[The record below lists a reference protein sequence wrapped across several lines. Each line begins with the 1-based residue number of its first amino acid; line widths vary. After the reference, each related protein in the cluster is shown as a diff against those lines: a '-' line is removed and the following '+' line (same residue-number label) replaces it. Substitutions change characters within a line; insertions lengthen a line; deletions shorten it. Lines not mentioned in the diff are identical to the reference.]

1 MNNEVKTL
9 KKSFVMAILSLL
21 LLLVIATGATYAWFT
36 FTGITSTNVTPM
48 GGTVGSGDTV
58 LLIAN
63 AQGGPFDKTCELK
76 LEANPDALRP
86 VSTADL
92 EHFYRVTAQDK
103 EGIAMLYESA
113 DRQLSERVLYGTVYL
128 QCKNAPCDVY
138 FNKKELKLGSDP
150 QALAAMRLG
159 LVITSK
165 SGKETFFFKLDD
177 LGSTGSA
184 TSVKTVPRSLT
195 VVSSISGSGTANYV
209 DDPAKELGGY
219 MAVAGEHE
227 NEYNPGAS
235 KLVSLEA
242 DEVATVSYY
251 LYLEGCDEQC
261 SNAVQNK
268 SSEIQLAFAGVDATG
283 EQKGERG

>member
-1 MNNEVKTL
+1 
-9 KKSFVMAILSLL
+9 
-21 LLLVIATGATYAWFT
+21 
-36 FTGITSTNVTPM
+36 
-48 GGTVGSGDTV
+48 
-58 LLIAN
+58 
-63 AQGGPFDKTCELK
+63 
-76 LEANPDALRP
+76 
-86 VSTADL
+86 
-92 EHFYRVTAQDK
+92 
-103 EGIAMLYESA
+103 MLYESA
-113 DRQLSERVLYGTVYL
+113 DRQISERVLYGTVYL

-165 SGKETFFFKLDD
+165 SGKETFIFKLDD

-184 TSVKTVPRSLT
+184 TSVKTVPRSLA
-195 VVSSISGSGTANYV
+195 VVSSISGGGTANYV

-268 SSEIQLAFAGVDATG
+268 SSEIQLAFAGVDVTG

>member
-9 KKSFVMAILSLL
+9 KKSFTMAILSLL

-63 AQGGPFDKTCELK
+63 AEGGPFDKTCELK
-76 LEANPDALRP
+76 LAANPDTLQP

-92 EHFYRVTAQDK
+92 EHFYRVTAQNK

-113 DRQLSERVLYGTVYL
+113 DRQIDERMLRGTVYL

-138 FNKKELKLGSDP
+138 FNKEGLKLGSDP

-159 LVITSK
+159 MKITSK
-165 SGKETFFFKLDD
+165 SGTETFFFKLDD

-184 TSVKTVPRSLT
+184 TSVKTIPRSSA
-195 VVSSISGSGTANYV
+195 VVSSISGSGAANYV
-209 DDPAKELGGY
+209 DDPAKKLGGY
-219 MAVAGEHE
+219 MAEKGEHD

-268 SSEIQLAFAGVDATG
+268 NSEIQLAFAGVDAKS
-283 EQKGERG
+283 E

>member
-9 KKSFVMAILSLL
+9 KKSFTMAILSLL

-36 FTGITSTNVTPM
+36 LTGITSTNVTPM

-58 LLIAN
+58 LLISN

-76 LEANPDALRP
+76 LAANPDTLKP

-92 EHFYRVTAQDK
+92 EHFYRVTAQNK

-113 DRQLSERVLYGTVYL
+113 DRQIDERVLHGTVYL

-138 FNKKELKLGSDP
+138 FNKEGLKLGSDP

-165 SGKETFFFKLDD
+165 SGTETFFFKLDD

-184 TSVKTVPRSLT
+184 TSVKTIPRSSA
-195 VVSSISGSGTANYV
+195 VVSSISGSGAANYV

-219 MAVAGEHE
+219 MAGKGEHE
-227 NEYNPGAS
+227 NEYNPGAN
-235 KLVSLEA
+235 KLVSLNA
-242 DEVATVSYY
+242 DEVVTVSYY

-268 SSEIQLAFAGVDATG
+268 SSEIQLAFAGVDTKS
-283 EQKGERG
+283 E

>member
-9 KKSFVMAILSLL
+9 KKSFTMAILSLL

-36 FTGITSTNVTPM
+36 LSGITSTNVTPM

-58 LLIAN
+58 LLISN
-63 AQGGPFDKTCELK
+63 AQGGPFDKTCELR
-76 LEANPDALRP
+76 LAANPDTLRP

-92 EHFYRVTAQDK
+92 EHFYRVTAQNK

-113 DRQLSERVLYGTVYL
+113 DRQIDQSVLYGTVYL

-138 FNKKELKLGSDP
+138 FNREGLKLGNDP

-159 LVITSK
+159 LKITSK
-165 SGKETFFFKLDD
+165 SGTETFLFKLDD

-184 TSVKTVPRSLT
+184 RSVKTIPRNQA
-195 VVSSISGSGTANYV
+195 VVSSISGGGAANYV
-209 DDPAKELGGY
+209 DDPAKELSGY
-219 MAVAGEHE
+219 MAQAGEHE
-227 NEYNPGAS
+227 NEYNPGAN
-235 KLVSLEA
+235 KLVSLQT
-242 DEVATVSYY
+242 DEIATVSYW

-268 SSEIQLAFAGVDATG
+268 SSELQLAFAGVDVTG
-283 EQKGERG
+283 E